1 MKPLKLFKNVVTLFL
16 IFTFVMS
23 SYAARYRYYMDNVVT
38 TIQNVCVTIPLD
50 TFVVYTPTIYP
61 VNGWTTHWYV
71 DSSNVTI
78 FFVHNCDSLVFV
90 PTSVASFYIRA
101 IASSG
106 LNQTFILRLFSTPPA
121 HPQFEVLGGGY
132 INTTRDTVWMCSS
145 TVSVGNNLSSSE
157 CTYWQWT
164 GPSFFSNSFP
174 VTLSNP
180 GVYVF
185 ESGNPCGVTRD
196 TFVVVKLATTVP
208 NWVDT
213 VFCNQPVSLT
223 LDPGPGWFTYTWS
236 TGVHTQSI
244 YVDTAG
250 TYTVS
255 LSNVCTSG
263 SATMVVE
270 HQSYPMPDL
279 MYQEIYESLCAD
291 TVIVLDPA
299 PGYTYD
305 SYTWQWSTGT
315 ATTPTLSVSGLTT
328 GDGWYYV
335 TVTKGSCSAQ
345 ANVEYHFYDVPIKP
359 EICIVTVDISLNKNQ
374 VVWTSYNE
382 PLPGD
387 PDHGPIAS
395 YNIYK
400 ATSGWQLIGNVPAN
414 QEHTF
419 TDMTSSPA
427 TVSSLYKITAVD
439 QCGVES
445 QKSYYHKTILLAVN
459 QGANPGEIPL
469 IWNDYLDE
477 SGTFVVDQYYIYR
490 GDSPSTLTL
499 LDSVSGYITSYID
512 TGVYTQK
519 FYQIVVNKAGGCD
532 PSPQNM
538 KSGEKS
544 IITTISSNVTKN
556 TLNGV
561 VDNNFSTISLY
572 PNPSNGIFHI
582 EGMPVSHVE
591 IMDAL
596 GRVVTTYSSSVIDL
610 SAFGGGVYY
619 ARIFTPQGS
628 TIKKLIKQ

>member
-1 MKPLKLFKNVVTLFL
+1 MKKFKILFL
-16 IFTFVMS
+16 LISLLVCFGG
-23 SYAARYRYYMDNVVT
+23 
-38 TIQNVCVTIPLD
+38 TINADTINIQLPHGTQNFCQDTNNFD
-50 TFVVYTPTIYP
+50 TFVFYKPIGFGSTIWKI
-61 VNGWTTHWYV
+61 NGFIQG
-71 DSSNVTI
+71 SG
-78 FFVHNCDSLVFV
+78 DSLVFV
-90 PTSVASFYIRA
+90 PTSIGYYNVTATWNSNVEGAPI
-101 IASSG
+101 S
-106 LNQTFILRLFSTPPA
+106 LFSTPPA
-121 HPQFEVLGGGY
+121 HAQFEVLSGGQVLSGGHM
-132 INTTRDTVWMCSS
+132 NANDTVWMCGSSVSLGSSPSIYGDTYAIWHGLDGFSS
-145 TVSVGNNLSSSE
+145 TNMPVSI
-157 CTYWQWT
+157 TT
-164 GPSFFSNSFP
+164 
-174 VTLSNP
+174 P
-180 GVYVF
+180 GVYYF
-185 ESGNPCGVTRD
+185 ERGNPCGVTRD

-236 TGVHTQSI
+236 TGAHTQSI